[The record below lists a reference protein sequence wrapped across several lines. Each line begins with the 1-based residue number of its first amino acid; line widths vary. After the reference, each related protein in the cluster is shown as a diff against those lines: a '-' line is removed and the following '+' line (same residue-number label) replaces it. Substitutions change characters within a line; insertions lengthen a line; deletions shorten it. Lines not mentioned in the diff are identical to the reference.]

1 MIGLVLSA
9 ALVSAQPAPLSWI
22 EGTWSSEFTEDNVAA
37 DFSYRQTGFLI
48 CEPTQSLVVCRD
60 LRNLVEIEGFDR
72 FPELWDSVDY
82 WSVDRESGDLVR
94 RSMTARGVTGEV
106 SLSEVEPGRFEGRVD
121 ARGGGE
127 ILVEIEA
134 GDSEILESWVTQGP
148 DGAVRSTYQARYRRM
163 S

>member
-1 MIGLVLSA
+1 VIGLVLSA
-9 ALVSAQPAPLSWI
+9 TLVSAQPAPLSWI

-37 DFSYRQTGFLI
+37 GFSYRQTGFLI

-82 WSVDRESGDLVR
+82 WAVDGDSGDLLR

-106 SLSEVEPGRFEGRVD
+106 SLSEVEPGRYEGRVE

-134 GDSEILESWVTQGP
+134 GDSEIHESWITQGP
-148 DGAVRSTYQARYRRM
+148 DGAVRSTYQARYRRV